1 MLRRFSASSRSPTA
15 PARPS
20 SPSAPG
26 SWISRLAPP
35 GVRFSWL
42 RWAHVPLAL
51 LGIAW
56 VEPAA
61 WARYLVVTAVLTLE
75 WPFCIRLTQGV
86 EVYMPVMWTSAAAAY
101 VVGPAILPVFWIAAP
116 LGFALIVLLDGAGLV
131 PAVGLAAE
139 SAKRYRGEPFA
150 LDSVADGDI
159 RHSLML
165 SEHAVRVTAIAACRA
180 YALALPA
187 TILIAETATFTWRML
202 APIPGRMAPARTWVR
217 IAQALGPDMPLA
229 TLLLHGVMVGYLVVA
244 WEGSGM
250 LGFAVASLSTLT
262 LHAILKRLNDT
273 RLESERRR
281 EELVSA
287 QDELDRR
294 QRLAAIG
301 QTAATVFHQVSRHH
315 GAIGM
320 YAHLLG
326 RGADPAAARE
336 HAARILASVDDANR
350 VIEELLRFGQ
360 DRALNLYPHSVGE
373 LIQECVAEC
382 APRAASRDVALVVAD
397 APDVVVALDKHKV
410 KQAIGNLLD
419 NAVAASRPGMH
430 VEVASSATDGVV
442 RVMVRD
448 HGPGIAPEIR
458 TRLFTP
464 FATTKADGIGL
475 GLVLARDLV
484 EAHGGSLE
492 WQAAEP
498 GTAFV
503 IELPRDR

>member
-1 MLRRFSASSRSPTA
+1 VPASWTSRVA
-15 PARPS
+15 PA
-20 SPSAPG
+20 
-26 SWISRLAPP
+26 
-35 GVRFSWL
+35 GVPFPWL

-51 LGIAW
+51 IGLAW
-56 VEPAA
+56 IDAAA
-61 WARYLVVTAVLTLE
+61 WTRYLVVIAVLTLE
-75 WPFCIRLTQGV
+75 WPFCISLTQGV

-101 VVGPAILPVFWIAAP
+101 VLGPVILPVFWIAAP

-150 LDSVADGDI
+150 LESVADGDI
-159 RHSLML
+159 RHSLAL
-165 SEHAVRVTAIAACRA
+165 SEHALRVMAIGVCRA
-180 YALALPA
+180 HAVALPV
-187 TILIAETATFTWRML
+187 TILVAETATVVWRMI
-202 APIPGRMAPARTWVR
+202 APIPGRMAPARTWAR
-217 IAQALGPDMPLA
+217 IAQALGPEMPVA

-244 WEGSGM
+244 WERSGM

-287 QDELDRR
+287 QDELERR
-294 QRLAAIG
+294 QRLATIG

-320 YAHLLG
+320 YAHLLD
-326 RGADPAAARE
+326 RGSDPAAARQ
-336 HAARILASVDDANR
+336 HATRILASIDDANR

-360 DRALNLYPHSVGE
+360 DRALNLYPHSVGA
-373 LIQECVAEC
+373 LIQECVADC
-382 APRAASRDVALVVAD
+382 TPRAAARDVALVVAE

-419 NAVAASRPGMH
+419 NAVAASRPGMR
-430 VEVASSATDGVV
+430 VEVAGSIADGVV
-442 RVMVRD
+442 RVVVRD
-448 HGPGIAPEIR
+448 HGSGIAPEIR
-458 TRLFTP
+458 PTLFTP
-464 FATTKADGIGL
+464 FATTKPDGIGL
-475 GLVLARDLV
+475 GLVLARELI
-484 EAHGGSLE
+484 EAHGGTLE

-503 IELPRDR
+503 VELPRER